1 MKNIASILVFV
12 FAFALTTGAQQKRK
26 EKRDNLSV
34 EQRTEL
40 AVKKMTLALNL
51 SDKQQ
56 NEIKP
61 LLVAQAK
68 EREVALEKRKA
79 LRDSNTKPTKE
90 ELYAMRTQQL
100 DAQIDFK
107 SKMKAILK
115 TDQFERFEKMSLK
128 RKQKGRKMMKGKR
141 EMKERERK

>member
-26 EKRDNLSV
+26 VKRDKLSV

-68 EREVALEKRKA
+68 ERKVALEKRKA

-141 EMKERERK
+141 ERK